1 MQSICTQ
8 KWKST
13 IEDTMKQDTHT
24 KLNWM
29 KCEQLKT
36 ILENYGF
43 GVNPDES
50 EDDLKA
56 AIIANI
62 EDGTIPE
69 DEI

>member
-1 MQSICTQ
+1 
-8 KWKST
+8 
-13 IEDTMKQDTHT
+13 MKQDTHT